1 MKKEISTIIVA
12 PDIKPHQ
19 QYKTVYILHGYS
31 GNPERTLKQDIPDLQ
46 AKAKAFNTIY
56 ILPDGNY
63 NSWYVDSPVDKKSQ
77 YKTFIGSELVQYIDG
92 HYPTKAEKIQRNYWV
107 EYGRLRCSVYR
118 NFVSGSIR
126 NSRQLLWSFGFPD
139 LQ

>member
-1 MKKEISTIIVA
+1 M
-12 PDIKPHQ
+12 
-19 QYKTVYILHGYS
+19 YILHGYS

-46 AKAKAFNTIY
+46 AKANAFSTIY

-63 NSWYVDSPVDKKSQ
+63 NSWYVDSPVDQKSQ

-107 EYGRLRCSVYR
+107 EYGGFGALYIGISFPEIFGLV
-118 NFVSGSIR
+118 GSSCGALDFGPSMKVTTIIR
-126 NSRQLLWSFGFPD
+126 
-139 LQ
+139 